1 MQSQEQIITQNI
13 ESKILAIR
21 NQYVMLDRDLAEL
34 YGVPTKRLNEQV
46 KRNSER
52 FPASFMFQLSEQEF
66 ENWRS
71 QFATSS
77 ADKIGL
83 RRPPY
88 TFTEQGVAMLS
99 AVLHSD
105 TAIQM
110 SIRIMNAFVTMRHFL
125 QSSARVF
132 AEIDSI
138 NRHLIALDMN
148 QTVTD
153 NKIEE
158 LFNLI
163 DKYNIQETQGIFFRG
178 QIFDAYVKFES
189 IIADAKREIILIDNY
204 ADLTVLKHL
213 THKQSQVN
221 VIIYTEPHK
230 ITPLDIKNFN
240 DQYPTLTVKTTNK
253 VHDRFLIIDHKI
265 LYHLGASLKDLGKKC
280 FAFQIMDKSWIPQLL
295 SRI

>member
-52 FPASFMFQLSEQEF
+52 FPVSFMFQLSEQEF

-88 TFTEQGVAMLS
+88 AFTEQGVAMLS

-138 NRHLIALDMN
+138 NRHLIA
-148 QTVTD
+148 
-153 NKIEE
+153 
-158 LFNLI
+158 
-163 DKYNIQETQGIFFRG
+163 
-178 QIFDAYVKFES
+178 
-189 IIADAKREIILIDNY
+189 
-204 ADLTVLKHL
+204 
-213 THKQSQVN
+213 
-221 VIIYTEPHK
+221 
-230 ITPLDIKNFN
+230 
-240 DQYPTLTVKTTNK
+240 
-253 VHDRFLIIDHKI
+253 
-265 LYHLGASLKDLGKKC
+265 
-280 FAFQIMDKSWIPQLL
+280 
-295 SRI
+295 